1 VDDVL
6 TIVVRLDRRT
16 LQTKIDVLDDAVGA
30 ADVALALDRAAESAR
45 REGLARLVRARRA
58 PQAPPRPLDETE

>member
-45 REGLARLVRARRA
+45 REGLAGLARARPA